1 MLVMLNSNNVT
12 AVRVRVRVLQH
23 SQLRE
28 AGFEERVVLGAV
40 HSLGLALFRLRVG
53 AR

>member
-1 MLVMLNSNNVT
+1 MLNSNNVT
-12 AVRVRVRVLQH
+12 AVRVLQH

>member
-12 AVRVRVRVLQH
+12 AVSVRVLQH
-23 SQLRE
+23 SQLRK
-28 AGFEERVVLGAV
+28 AGFEERVVLGAI